1 MCEPKCFGSFIIYII
16 IEYALIFICFLQWP
30 FPESGL
36 RKIELIFIITSY
48 VFLTTMIISCFLC
61 SLPKIRLTFI
71 YCTVQICQQF
81 VFLLEIEHRWYEL
94 LFVTPLIF
102 YFLLFLVYNGLIEM
116 KSHQEEEENNSDLY
130 ITRTSGEMLPRPD
143 PWTFQRQ
150 SSPNTLI
157 ELDLFN
163 MNI

>member
-1 MCEPKCFGSFIIYII
+1 
-16 IEYALIFICFLQWP
+16 
-30 FPESGL
+30 
-36 RKIELIFIITSY
+36 
-48 VFLTTMIISCFLC
+48 MIISCFLC
-61 SLPKIRLTFI
+61 SFPKIRLTFI
-71 YCTVQICQQF
+71 YVTIQICQLF

-102 YFLLFLVYNGLIEM
+102 YFLLFLPYNGLIKI

-130 ITRTSGEMLPRPD
+130 ITRTSGEMLSRPD
-143 PWTFQRQ
+143 PWRFQRQ

-163 MNI
+163 INTVFPRIVSAETILFLKFKCGNYSREETIQGRKLLICCFFL